1 MSKRSFCIG
10 IIVFII
16 VSTSCRKTQYIDLNG
31 TINGHIEQV
40 HDEFGG
46 LLEKDSISVE
56 IMGTSISTKT
66 DDQGRFSLT
75 NVSTGTYDIKFS
87 RGDIADY
94 QYQDLQFIGGN
105 HPYVIMDAINLV
117 QKSTTKINNFQY
129 ELTSFDINFEIEI
142 QRNPGDSNI
151 RSVVLFY
158 NDDDRVSPENRIT
171 SQKGSTTGTSVNIDI
186 DIDYLRNRGID
197 TLYVK
202 AYGDVYIWYYP
213 MGGPSW
219 YYDRYYNRET
229 GEYIWP
235 GINYEGASQT
245 FRIVLPE

>member
-1 MSKRSFCIG
+1 MM
-10 IIVFII
+10 FII
-16 VSTSCRKTQYIDLNG
+16 VYASCRKTQYIDLSG

-94 QYQDLQFIGGN
+94 QYQDLQFIGGD
-105 HPYVIMDAINLV
+105 HPFVIKDAINLV

-129 ELTSFDINFEIEI
+129 ELTTYDINFEVDI
-142 QRNPGDSNI
+142 QRDSWDSNV
-151 RSVVLFY
+151 RRVDLFY
-158 NDDDRVSPENRIT
+158 NDDDRVSPSHCLLMQE
-171 SQKGSTTGTSVNIDI
+171 SSTTDSSVFMDI
-186 DIDYLRNRGID
+186 DIDVLKESGID

-202 AYGDVYIWYYP
+202 AYGDVYISYNSWW
-213 MGGPSW
+213 GPSW
-219 YYDRYYNRET
+219 YYDHYFDRET
-229 GEYIWP
+229 GEYFWP

-245 FRIVLPE
+245 LRIILPE